1 MQGSWVCKFCKY
13 PNPKSKLIQPIIFYL
28 FTFDRKNYI
37 MKKLLFA
44 VAFLLPFMVSA
55 QSSGQFN
62 YKAEDRY
69 LYYSDV
75 VKVDTMLTVPD
86 LYKDAKLFF
95 KKLVLINTKIT
106 SDDQSGGVVAADIV
120 EESTYKSQSGVSDEP
135 MTVQYS
141 FKIEVKK
148 GRYRYTIDNITIT
161 TTEKDNKKVV
171 NTLYDIDK
179 GKDSGVLGIN
189 RNKRI
194 LKAMD
199 ALFLRKIDV
208 LSKTMSKRSDDF

>member
-1 MQGSWVCKFCKY
+1 
-13 PNPKSKLIQPIIFYL
+13 
-28 FTFDRKNYI
+28 
-37 MKKLLFA
+37 MKRILFA
-44 VAFLLPFMVSA
+44 LIFLLPFIARA
-55 QSSGQFN
+55 QSSAPFN

-75 VKVDTMLTVPD
+75 VKVDSSLTVSD

-106 SDDQSGGVVAADIV
+106 TDDQQGGVVAADI
-120 EESTYKSQSGVSDEP
+120 EEETTYKSQGVGDDHMSLK
-135 MTVQYS
+135 YS
-141 FKIEVKK
+141 FKVEVKQ

-194 LKAMD
+194 LRSMD

-208 LSKTMSKRSDDF
+208 LKKTMSKRSDDF

>member
-1 MQGSWVCKFCKY
+1 
-13 PNPKSKLIQPIIFYL
+13 
-28 FTFDRKNYI
+28 

-44 VAFLLPFMVSA
+44 VAFLLPIITHA
-55 QSSGQFN
+55 QSSGFN
-62 YKAEDRY
+62 YKTEDRY

-75 VKVDTMLTVPD
+75 VKVDTSLTVSD
-86 LYKDAKLFF
+86 LYKSARLFF

-106 SDDQSGGVVAADIV
+106 SDDQSGGVVAADIS
-120 EESTYKSQSGVSDEP
+120 EETTYKSQSGVSDEP

-141 FKIEVKK
+141 FKIESKK

-161 TTEKDNKKVV
+161 TTEKDGKKLV

-208 LSKTMSKRSDDF
+208 LNKTMSKRSDDF